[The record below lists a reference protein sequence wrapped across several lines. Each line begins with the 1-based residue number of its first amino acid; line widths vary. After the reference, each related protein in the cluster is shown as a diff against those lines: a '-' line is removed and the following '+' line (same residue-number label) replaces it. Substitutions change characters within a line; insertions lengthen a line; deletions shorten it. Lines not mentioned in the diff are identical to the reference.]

1 MEMILITCSGKKTKG
16 GTSEYVPSQLAEYLS
31 KPALE
36 RLLALRLELA
46 RMKQQPA
53 GPDLGGDIP
62 AEKLQYMPAYL
73 RYAGIIYQRSNFVEL
88 FPRVRNKKVLIISA
102 LYGILD
108 AHDSI
113 QMYDAVMTESL
124 PSGIRIHTWWN
135 GNALG
140 AVLHEYIQK
149 LKPDRIHDLLPN
161 SYRKALHPLPARG
174 FDESD
179 QPFIF
184 YDNLGQGQGTLWRRG
199 DILRELLIS

>member
-1 MEMILITCSGKKTKG
+1 MEIILIFCSATKIDG
-16 GTSEYVPSQLAEYLS
+16 GIFEYSPSHLAEYLS
-31 KPALE
+31 TATLRGLLKM
-36 RLLALRLELA
+36 RLQLAQ
-46 RMKQQPA
+46 MKRQAA

-88 FPRVRNKKVLIISA
+88 FPRVCNKKVLIISA

-124 PSGIRIHTWWN
+124 PGGMRIHTWWN
-135 GNALG
+135 RNALG

-149 LKPDRIHDLLPN
+149 LKPDRIHDLLPD
-161 SYRKALHPLPARG
+161 SYRKALYPLPPRR
-174 FDESD
+174 FDKSD
-179 QPFIF
+179 QRFIF
-184 YDNLGQGQGTLWRRG
+184 YDDLGQGQGTSWRRG
-199 DILRELLIS
+199 DILRELLSS